1 MKKFL
6 TTITAIAILVSLS
19 SLTACSNAED
29 APTGNN
35 SQNVSQNSGNSEI
48 SSDNNSENSE
58 NGFENSEK
66 SLKELID
73 SFEMDDFPAPDGE
86 ILKKADAADVVAE
99 GTLVRAVTYDFAYMR
114 KVQPVFV
121 NTLDDPNAFDWD
133 NMEFKPMPEIP
144 EDLGWFKIKAGDVLD
159 NGLKVKSA
167 KISLG
172 MGMDGMVCNTSAE
185 FEGELTLEGI
195 LYCYPEDDYNISKG
209 NVIFFP
215 NTAKHLD
222 FVVPYDDLDSEPNM
236 VCMPGSEFAL
246 LHSGKGIWFGSESEL
261 PNGISEL
268 FAHDNIV
275 KASVTLTDLRY
286 RKTTTGV
293 RISANVKSA
302 EPLI

>member
-6 TTITAIAILVSLS
+6 TIITAMALLA
-19 SLTACSNAED
+19 SLTACSNVEGE
-29 APTGNN
+29 PQSN
-35 SQNVSQNSGNSEI
+35 SSQTVSQNSETST
-48 SSDNNSENSE
+48 DNNSENLEDPE
-58 NGFENSEK
+58 NSGNSEK

-73 SFEMDDFPAPDGE
+73 AFEMDDFPAPDGE
-86 ILKKADAADVVAE
+86 ILKKADAVGVE
-99 GTLVRAVTYDFAYMR
+99 GSGDYVYAVTYDFAYMR

-121 NTLDDPNAFDWD
+121 NTLDDPSAFDWD
-133 NMEFKPMPEIP
+133 NMEFKSMPETP
-144 EDLGWFKIKAGDVLD
+144 EHLGWFKIKAGDVLD
-159 NGLKVKSA
+159 NGLTVKSA
-167 KISLG
+167 SLSLG
-172 MGMDGMVCNTSAE
+172 HGMDSLVYYTSAE
-185 FEGELTLEGI
+185 FDGELTLEGV

-209 NVIFFP
+209 DVIFFP

-246 LHSGKGIWFGSESEL
+246 LHSGKGIGFGSESEL

-275 KASVTLTDLRY
+275 KASVILTDLRY

-302 EPLI
+302 EPLT